1 MEEETGNM
9 AREGL
14 RTLVYGY
21 RNLTSAEYESFERK
35 YREAECSMENRDAN
49 KQQVVESL
57 LEKNLRSLCV
67 TGVED
72 KLQDGVRQTL
82 ELLQQAGIKIWMLT
96 GDKVETAT
104 CIAISARLFKPTHI
118 IKTIAAKTPE
128 ECKAQLDDFAE
139 ANNNT
144 VLVIDGSSLQMCLD
158 NFRDDFF
165 AIAQRAPSAVCCRCS
180 PTQKAAIVG
189 LMKEYTSYTTA
200 AIGDGGN
207 DVSMILAADV
217 GIGIEGK
224 EGKQASLAADFSI
237 TQFSHVARLI
247 SKKINKRQHII
258 T

>member
-1 MEEETGNM
+1 MSDETGNM

-14 RTLVYGY
+14 RTLVFGVKTLSEELY
-21 RNLTSAEYESFERK
+21 ADFERK
-35 YREAECSMENRDAN
+35 YHEAECSMENRDAN
-49 KQQVVESL
+49 MQHVVESL
-57 LEKNLRSLCV
+57 LESDLQPLCI

-72 KLQDGVRQTL
+72 KLQEDVRPTL
-82 ELLQQAGIKIWMLT
+82 ELLQQAGIKVWMLT

-118 IKTIAAKTPE
+118 IKTITAKTPE
-128 ECKAQLDDFAE
+128 ECRRLLDDFA
-139 ANNNT
+139 AT
-144 VLVIDGSSLQMCLD
+144 PDAVLVIDGNSLQMCLD
-158 NFRDDFF
+158 NFSKDFF
-165 AIAQRAPSAVCCRCS
+165 MAAQMSPSVVCCRCS

-247 SKKINKRQHII
+247 SK
-258 T
+258 

>member
-1 MEEETGNM
+1 M

-21 RNLTSAEYESFERK
+21 RDLTSAEYEDFERK
-35 YREAECSMENRDAN
+35 YHEAECSMENRDAN
-49 KQQVVESL
+49 KQHVVESL
-57 LEKNLRSLCV
+57 LEKNLYPLCV

-82 ELLQQAGIKIWMLT
+82 ELLQQAGIKAWMLT

-118 IKTIAAKTPE
+118 IKTITAKTPE
-128 ECKAQLDDFAE
+128 ECKVQLDEFEGTQNA
-139 ANNNT
+139 
-144 VLVIDGSSLQMCLD
+144 VLVIDGNSLQMCLD
-158 NFRDDFF
+158 NFSKDFF
-165 AIAQRAPSAVCCRCS
+165 MAAQKSPSVVCCRCS
-180 PTQKAAIVG
+180 PTQKAAIVS
-189 LMKEYTSYTTA
+189 LMKCHTAAQNSTVA

-207 DVSMILAADV
+207 DVSMILTADV

-247 SKKINKRQHII
+247 SK
-258 T
+258 